1 MALVVFYII
10 TKKQKNI
17 VSSIKKEEMT
27 GIMLPYPILVRS

>member
-17 VSSIKKEEMT
+17 VSIKKEEMT
-27 GIMLPYPILVRS
+27 GIMLPYPILV